1 MIADGGHTASVRPPD
16 HRERRPAGWSPR
28 RGRARRRRDCISLTS
43 PLQPDAGSSARCS
56 LAMGGDRRTRRT
68 ARARKPRRSP
78 AQHWPRAA
86 PAPRGTKPRA
96 APSPA
101 QHQAPRG
108 TKPRAAPSPAQHR
121 PRAAPSPA
129 QHWSRAAPRPAHDE
143 APQTET
149 GLRGFVVSRVRQ
161 AVRAAGVRL
170 RVVSTWSTM
179 PYSIASAAERI
190 LSRSMSL
197 LTLATS

>member
-1 MIADGGHTASVRPPD
+1 MQSRDGWGPPHAP
-16 HRERRPAGWSPR
+16 HRKSTQAAAE
-28 RGRARRRRDCISLTS
+28 
-43 PLQPDAGSSARCS
+43 
-56 LAMGGDRRTRRT
+56 
-68 ARARKPRRSP
+68 
-78 AQHWPRAA
+78 PRAA
-86 PAPRGTKPRA
+86 LAPRGTKPRA

-101 QHQAPRG
+101 QH
-108 TKPRAAPSPAQHR
+108 
-121 PRAAPSPA
+121 
-129 QHWSRAAPRPAHDE
+129 WSLAAPRPAHDE

-149 GLRGFVVSRVRQ
+149 GLRGFIVSRARQ

-197 LTLATS
+197 LTFATS